1 MKKIIVFGSTGHLGA
16 YTIDYLLDNID
27 KNEFEII
34 AVGRKNTDFYSNL
47 GVDYFRV
54 DVSDTEGFD
63 ILPTNDVYAV
73 VNLVG
78 IMPAAM
84 NGYDP
89 YSYINVNITGMLN
102 VLEYSK
108 NNNVNRIIFTQTE
121 ADLSGYW
128 EENVV
133 IKPDMPRNF
142 SYKGNYSLY
151 IISKCTAVDL
161 IESYYQNYG
170 LRRFIFRLPTVY
182 HYRPD
187 PYFYKNGVKTLLG
200 YRQLI
205 NQAMAGEDIEM
216 WGDPILAKDIVYVKD
231 FAQMVYK
238 ALLANNDG
246 GIYNVGTGRVV
257 SLEDQ
262 IKGIIEVFSPE
273 GRKSKIIPRPEK
285 PNARSFIMDI
295 ENAKADLGYNPQ
307 FDYINYLKDFK
318 KEMELDRFAEL
329 WAK

>member
-1 MKKIIVFGSTGHLGA
+1 MKKIIVFGSTGNLGA

-54 DVSDTEGFD
+54 DVTDTEGFD

-246 GIYNVGTGRVV
+246 GIYNVGTGQVV